1 VIPDVVL
8 PQDGLAASLDRRLR
22 RRRRPPRIF
31 LVDHPSIYTTVSGCW
46 TRGKRFVQLRVE
58 GLGDVRHG
66 WRVMNVSNFFRCVIR
81 AAAIGI
87 MAAGLTQCATKKPT
101 PTAAVQGGYYDVK
114 AKRPNNPAA
123 VRVFVSTST
132 QRVYVTEGD
141 RMLLVSPACVG
152 TAAKPTPQ
160 GNFRVT
166 LKLANKRRISNPGAG
181 YPMPNWVEFKPAY
194 GFHGGWIHPYP
205 ASHGCV
211 RLPWKVSSK
220 FFNLVRPGTPINIA
234 TSQPYDAQYASTVT
248 QPDERPT
255 PEWPASMLNS
265 GQIFLHCGPGH
276 LE

>member
-1 VIPDVVL
+1 M
-8 PQDGLAASLDRRLR
+8 
-22 RRRRPPRIF
+22 
-31 LVDHPSIYTTVSGCW
+31 
-46 TRGKRFVQLRVE
+46 RVE
-58 GLGDVRHG
+58 PAADVRHG
-66 WRVMNVSNFFRCVIR
+66 YHVMTASNFLRSCVR
-81 AAAIGI
+81 AATLIAL
-87 MAAGLTQCATKKPT
+87 AAGLTQCTARKSTP
-101 PTAAVQGGYYDVK
+101 PTAARGGYFDVP

-123 VRVFVSTST
+123 VKVHVSTST

-141 RMLLVSPACVG
+141 RMLLVTPCCVG
-152 TAAKPTPQ
+152 TATDPTPK

-166 LKLANKRRISNPGAG
+166 AKIANKRRISSPGAG

-220 FFNLVRPGTPINIA
+220 FFNLVRSGTPINIA
-234 TSQPYDAQYASTVT
+234 VTQPYDATHARTVT

-265 GQIFLHCGPGH
+265 HQIFQHSGPGH

>member
-1 VIPDVVL
+1 M
-8 PQDGLAASLDRRLR
+8 
-22 RRRRPPRIF
+22 
-31 LVDHPSIYTTVSGCW
+31 TVSS
-46 TRGKRFVQLRVE
+46 F
-58 GLGDVRHG
+58 
-66 WRVMNVSNFFRCVIR
+66 IR
-81 AAAIGI
+81 PVLHATSLLLL
-87 MAAGLTQCATKKPT
+87 AAGLTQCTTKKST
-101 PTAAVQGGYYDVK
+101 PAVAARGGYYDVP

-123 VRVFVSTST
+123 VRVHVSTGT

-141 RMLLVSPACVG
+141 RMLLVTACCVG
-152 TAAKPTPQ
+152 TASDPTPK

-166 LKLANKRRISNPGAG
+166 NKIANKRRISSPGAG

-234 TSQPYDAQYASTVT
+234 TSQPYDAKYAHTVT

-255 PEWPASMLNS
+255 PEWPAGMLNS
-265 GQIFLHCGPGH
+265 TQIFAHSGPGH

>member
-1 VIPDVVL
+1 MSVSPIVRSVL
-8 PQDGLAASLDRRLR
+8 RALGFGVLAVA
-22 RRRRPPRIF
+22 
-31 LVDHPSIYTTVSGCW
+31 
-46 TRGKRFVQLRVE
+46 
-58 GLGDVRHG
+58 
-66 WRVMNVSNFFRCVIR
+66 
-81 AAAIGI
+81 
-87 MAAGLTQCATKKPT
+87 LTQCASKKST
-101 PTAAVQGGYYDVK
+101 PTAGVRGGYYDVP
-114 AKRPNNPAA
+114 AKKPNNPAA
-123 VRVFVSTST
+123 VRVHVSTGT

-141 RMLLVSPACVG
+141 RMLLVTACCVG
-152 TAAKPTPQ
+152 TASDPTPK

-166 LKLANKRRISNPGAG
+166 AKIANKRRISNPGAG

-234 TSQPYDAQYASTVT
+234 TSQPYDAKYAGTVT

-265 GQIFLHCGPGH
+265 SQIYAHCGPGH